1 MLSEMIRMIE
11 GYRLYI
17 IGILCGIFVL
27 VLVIVGLSLMKK
39 KKQVHK
45 TKNNKEEF
53 DKTGLLND
61 EFGETCLLSDYCVP
75 VFLFR
80 KRTKERIGVSKQIFK
95 IGKVSSQADYCILGN
110 SNVSRLHATMLYRQ
124 GTYFILDEHSTN
136 GTYVNGIRL
145 RGEEEVCLKHGD
157 TIRLADEEFEF
168 CEY

>member
-1 MLSEMIRMIE
+1 MISEMIRMIE

-45 TKNNKEEF
+45 TRNNKEEF

-75 VFLFR
+75 VFLFL
-80 KRTKERIGVSKQIFK
+80 KRTK
-95 IGKVSSQADYCILGN
+95 
-110 SNVSRLHATMLYRQ
+110 
-124 GTYFILDEHSTN
+124 
-136 GTYVNGIRL
+136 
-145 RGEEEVCLKHGD
+145 
-157 TIRLADEEFEF
+157 
-168 CEY
+168 